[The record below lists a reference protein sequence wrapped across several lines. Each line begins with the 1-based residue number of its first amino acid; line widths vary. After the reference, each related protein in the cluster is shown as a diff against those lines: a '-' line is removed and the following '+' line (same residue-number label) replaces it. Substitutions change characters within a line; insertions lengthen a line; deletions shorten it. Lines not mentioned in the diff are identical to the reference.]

1 MTTATAAKLMSAAL
15 LALSGCRTDS
25 RELPTGLEGD
35 MGLHPSFEAQQFS
48 DWSVPVNLGPP
59 INVPLVTDG
68 NAKVSADGLSL
79 YYDSDRTDLPGA
91 QGARDIWVSRRTCTD
106 AVNPE
111 CAWQTPV
118 NVGPL
123 NTPYVEGAVDIS
135 QDGHLLFFLSHKT
148 RPNCPADPAAPDP
161 TRPCD
166 ADIFVS
172 WRADP
177 NDDLGWGPPVP
188 LPPGVNTG
196 EEDGSPVY
204 VAVGEPGRGNLY
216 FVRAPVGTA
225 ALDIHYVPIRVV
237 SRGTASGPV
246 VETLGPVVAVDEVNR
261 PDAFEASPTVRA
273 DGRELFFTSSRPG
286 GLGALDVWTSTRR
299 SPREPWGTPTNV
311 TVLNH
316 RMADQAGGLSHD
328 GLTLLLTSNRD
339 GLGVPACTAAGLPG
353 SCGWDIYMSTRTR
366 KQP

>member
-1 MTTATAAKLMSAAL
+1 MTIAPLQRVTLAMLVVAA
-15 LALSGCRTDS
+15 GCGTDAD
-25 RELPTGLEGD
+25 ELPLEP
-35 MGLHPSFEAQQFS
+35 LFHSFANAE
-48 DWSVPVNLGPP
+48 WSEPVNLGPP

-68 NAKVSADGLSL
+68 NAKLSPDELSL

-91 QGARDIWVSRRTCTD
+91 QGARDIWVSRRACTD
-106 AVNPE
+106 ALNPE

-118 NVGPL
+118 NLGPPI
-123 NTPYVEGAVDIS
+123 NTPFVEGAVDLS
-135 QDGHLLFFLSHKT
+135 HDGHLLFFLSHKA

-177 NDDLGWGPPVP
+177 NGDLGWGPPAA
-188 LPPGVNTG
+188 LPPSVNTG
-196 EEDGSPVY
+196 AEDNSPVY

-216 FVRAPVGTA
+216 FNRAPFGTPFH
-225 ALDIHYVPIRVV
+225 DIYSVPIRVI
-237 SRGTASGPV
+237 SRGAGSGPV
-246 VETLGPVVAVDEVNR
+246 VETLGPVVALTELNV
-261 PDAFEASPTVRA
+261 PDALDGGVTVRP
-273 DGRELFFTSSRPG
+273 DGREIFFTSSAQRPG

-299 SPREPWGTPTNV
+299 SPREPWGTPRNV
-311 TVLNH
+311 TALNH

-339 GLGVPACTAAGLPG
+339 GPGGPGCTAMGLPG

-366 KQP
+366 KP